1 MPPKGNICRILKFSS
16 DRASYLFIQ
25 NPVFPDTIFVLKI
38 RAEAEAYSLWPSPP
52 DQIAVVEPPGDDSY
66 GIS

>member
-52 DQIAVVEPPGDDSY
+52 DQIGS
-66 GIS
+66 